1 VLYGILLSFGVF
13 VLGIAGAALGW
24 YPSRVGGPAY
34 WLDDHLY
41 GPALTALSTAPT
53 WPANA
58 GFLYALGLLLAFA
71 GYIGG
76 WRWASRMVKADRS
89 QLACVLA
96 VQAFLCAW
104 LWVQPY
110 LSSQDIFSYAFYAH
124 ILTWYHANPYVAVPR
139 DFPFDPLFGAIFW
152 KDQPSNYGPLWTYLS
167 AIVSLLAG
175 TRSGVTVAALR
186 VLAGISGLAGTP
198 LIWSVANRIDPER
211 RLAATILWA
220 WNPLLLI
227 ESAGAGHNDIVM
239 ALFVVASLAC
249 WFSGRRT
256 GGIAFLVLACLTKYV
271 AVILI
276 PLYLLAWLKA
286 EPGHRV
292 AAVVK
297 TVTVGAALTV
307 ASYVPIYAGPS
318 TLSIVGFGSNPLAY
332 INSPLEIAFRDLRIA
347 LGEPSEIVNLPLHY
361 LGFWVA
367 GGTSVVLWEKP
378 ATSNSTAIALPTNEP
393 LLVVESPSGEWLHVY
408 EPRLGRFGYVHS
420 NEVGRISAPRVMAA
434 DPSTEQVIEGAELD
448 PRAVKSNLALRVLS
462 AGIFLAIYILLLR
475 RATDGPRLVRV
486 SLTVLLLYLMVVQSW
501 FWPWYLIW
509 ALPFAV
515 FAMDTVGGRALLAL
529 TATASI
535 LNVQPS
541 ISPPPSLD
549 WLLQARM
556 LAIDGGPFLGVVAAY
571 ALGRENRWL
580 TGRITRIR
588 FSPPHLAI
596 PRENRRWFAAALA
609 LALAVAFS
617 SEAYLSLTSGA
628 NRNRALVVPWEQDYF
643 QAQQYLAAGN
653 YAGAAM
659 AASSVLRAQPRETSA
674 IQLRISAN
682 LAMRRYADV
691 IPDLSQLL
699 ADDPLDAELLL
710 ERAEMYDQIQRE
722 DRAHADYARVIALAP
737 SDPAGYVGIGT
748 VDFREGD
755 LDSATLWLSRALQIE
770 PGRPDAERQLAAVLA
785 AAGRPRQALILYD
798 ASVRQDPLDAS
809 AYAERAAVLSQ
820 IGPPSVV
827 ASDLRRVL
835 TLSGDVQVHR
845 WAADHLSQSP
855 GGVAAQADDAG

>member
-1 VLYGILLSFGVF
+1 LSFGVC

-41 GPALTALSTAPT
+41 GPILTALSTSPT

-58 GFLYALGLLLAFA
+58 GVLYALGLLLAFA
-71 GYIGG
+71 GYLGG
-76 WRWASRMVKADRS
+76 ARWASRLPRANRS
-89 QLACVLA
+89 LLATVVV
-96 VQAFLCAW
+96 VQAFLCAG
-104 LWVQPY
+104 LWIQPY

-124 ILTWYHANPYVAVPR
+124 ISTWYHANPYVAVPR
-139 DFPFDPLFGAIFW
+139 DFPFDPLFSAIFW

-167 AIVSLLAG
+167 AIISLLAG
-175 TRSGVTVAALR
+175 TSSGVTVAAFR
-186 VLAGISGLAGTP
+186 VLAGLAGLAGTP
-198 LIWSVANRIDPER
+198 LIWSVASRIDPER

-227 ESAGAGHNDIVM
+227 ESAGAGHNDVVM

-249 WFSGRRT
+249 WFKGRRT
-256 GGIAFLVLACLTKYV
+256 GGIGFLVLACLTKYV
-271 AVILI
+271 AAILV
-276 PLYLLAWLKA
+276 PLYLIAWLKS
-286 EPGHRV
+286 EPGQRV
-292 AAVVK
+292 AAVIK
-297 TVTVGAALTV
+297 TVAVGAALTL
-307 ASYVPIYAGPS
+307 AAYVPVYAGS
-318 TLSIVGFGSNPLAY
+318 ATLSIVGFGSNPLAY
-332 INSPLEIAFRDLRIA
+332 INSPLEIAFRDLRVA

-378 ATSNSTAIALPTNEP
+378 ATSNSTAIALPPNEP
-393 LLVVESPSGEWLHVY
+393 VLVVESPSGEWLHVY
-408 EPRLGRFGYVHS
+408 EPRLGRFGYVHA
-420 NEVGRISAPRVMAA
+420 NEVGRISAPQVMAA

-462 AGIFLAIYILLLR
+462 AAIFLAAYAVLLR
-475 RATDGPRLVRV
+475 RTTDGRQLVRV

-515 FAMDTVGGRALLAL
+515 FATDTVGGRALLAL

-571 ALGRENRWL
+571 VLGRENRWL
-580 TGRITRIR
+580 LGRIRSFR
-588 FSPPHLAI
+588 YSR
-596 PRENRRWFAAALA
+596 PRLGIARLNRRRLTAA
-609 LALAVAFS
+609 LALAVAIVIS
-617 SEAYLSLTSGA
+617 AETYLSLMSEA
-628 NRNRALVVPWEQDYF
+628 SRNRTLIVPWEQDYF

-659 AASSVLRAQPRETSA
+659 AASSVLRVQPRENSA
-674 IQLRISAN
+674 VQLRISAN

-699 ADDPLDAELLL
+699 ADDPLNVELLL
-710 ERAEMYDQIQRE
+710 DRAEMYDEIQRE
-722 DRAHADYARVIALAP
+722 DRARADYARVVALAP
-737 SDPAGYVGIGT
+737 SDPAGYVGIGA
-748 VDFREGD
+748 VEFREGD
-755 LDSATLWLSRALQIE
+755 LESATLWLSRALQIE

-785 AAGRPRQALILYD
+785 AAGRPNQALLLYD
-798 ASVRQDPLDAS
+798 ASVRQDPHNAG

-820 IGPPSVV
+820 IGAATDV

-845 WAADHLSQSP
+845 WAADHLSQSTR
-855 GGVAAQADDAG
+855 GVTAEADKSS